1 MDNKK
6 IQAIRD
12 FVLSAEKSL
21 RNAKKLLKD
30 VLEEQWIS
38 LEDDIELDTKWL
50 HTYESEE
57 SKIIEWVFTWE
68 EMLWVDNHK
77 YPVPVNYAS
86 KSKLVQWDRLKLTI
100 EPNWRMLYKQI
111 KPIER
116 ETKVWLLTKDQ
127 WKFQVVSEWATYN
140 VLTAA
145 VTHFKAEIWDSVSV
159 VVPAWKQANFAAI
172 EAVIPKWE

>member
-12 FVLSAEKSL
+12 FIISAEKSM

-30 VLEEQWIS
+30 ILESEWLS
-38 LEDDIELDTKWL
+38 FEDDIDLDTRWL
-50 HTYESEE
+50 NTYESED
-57 SKIIEWVFTWE
+57 SKVVEWVFTWE

-100 EPNWRMLYKQI
+100 EPNWKMLYKQI

-116 ETKVWLLTKDQ
+116 EIKVWLLTRDQ
-127 WKFQVVSEWATYN
+127 WKFQVISEWSTYN

-145 VTHFKAEIWDSVSV
+145 VTHFKAEIWDSVSIII
-159 VVPAWKQANFAAI
+159 PQWKQANFAAI